1 MGLEGKNIYVAPLL
15 QSVKDRHTHKK
26 SPSFNSSII
35 ISFIEITTKAL
46 KSNAVPFKAT
56 STDFKIYFNIA
67 SVYDTFKQDLQ
78 HIILIQSVNFNMHF
92 EDLSQITCWDQAA
105 FNIEYKS
112 STLEYN
118 ESWSLSSRITNS
130 LWGFDWGLD

>member
-46 KSNAVPFKAT
+46 KNNAVPFKAT
-56 STDFKIYFNIA
+56 STDFKIYFNIT

-92 EDLSQITCWDQAA
+92 EDLSQITC
-105 FNIEYKS
+105 
-112 STLEYN
+112 
-118 ESWSLSSRITNS
+118 
-130 LWGFDWGLD
+130 